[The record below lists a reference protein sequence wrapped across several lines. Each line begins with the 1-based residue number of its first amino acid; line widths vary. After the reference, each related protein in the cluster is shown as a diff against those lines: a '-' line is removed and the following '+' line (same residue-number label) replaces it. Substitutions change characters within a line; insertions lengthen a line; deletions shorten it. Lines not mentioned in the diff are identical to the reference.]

1 MTDGPSA
8 CAREDELA
16 KKKRRKKKS
25 ITQGDID
32 DMVDDC
38 IDRVTHEIFELA
50 VNLREAYESKD

>member
-8 CAREDELA
+8 CAREDAL
-16 KKKRRKKKS
+16 KKRRKKKT
-25 ITQGDID
+25 ITQADID
-32 DMVDDC
+32 DMVDDS